1 MTMLYETGVERAPI
15 LRLVD
20 VRTTTFSFLGC
31 GLCGLPFSEKVLK
44 SGQIPKRK
52 LC

>member
-44 SGQIPKRK
+44 SGPIPKRK
-52 LC
+52 L